1 LFQSLEKEQ
10 MSHSQTSHSNFDQS
24 IFDLPYSYVPR
35 TSGNVGIGTQN
46 ILAGGLPAA
55 IQNILV

>member
-1 LFQSLEKEQ
+1 MFQSLEKEQ
-10 MSHSQTSHSNFDQS
+10 ISHSQISLSNFDQS

-46 ILAGGLPAA
+46 ILAEGLPATK
-55 IQNILV
+55 QNILV